1 MPAIISKASGKI
13 ILFGEHAVVYGY
25 PAIAVP
31 VNSIQV
37 KVAILPAINTGQ
49 SLIKIRN
56 INWHG
61 DVFFTALD
69 ENSPIRISINNV
81 FNLIKQTPPNFKMT
95 ISSTIPIAAGLGSSA
110 ALAVAITK
118 GMSQFLGIHL
128 SNEEINALAYKSEEI
143 QHGSPS
149 GIDNSVI
156 TFGYPILYSK
166 TKYISQIEI
175 KDSIH
180 IILAD
185 TGKRTLTKD
194 AVALVRQ
201 SREKK
206 PNFINPILAEIGSLV
221 EEAAE
226 ALLVG
231 EIKKIGRLMVR
242 NHVALKKIGVS
253 SIELDQLVESALKN
267 GALGAKL
274 CGGGKGGYIVAVC
287 EPASCERVRSNLVT
301 DGATHIIST
310 TIVGLKKENNLC

>member
-1 MPAIISKASGKI
+1 MPAIISKATGKI

-31 VNSIQV
+31 VNTIQV
-37 KVAILPAINTGQ
+37 KVSILPAINTRQ

-56 INWHG
+56 INWHE

-69 ENSPIRISINNV
+69 ENNPIRISINNV
-81 FNLIKQTPPNFKMT
+81 FNLIEQTPPHFEMT

-110 ALAVAITK
+110 ALAVAITN

-128 SNEEINALAYKSEEI
+128 SSEEINALAYKSEKI

-166 TKYISQIEI
+166 TKNISQIEI

-194 AVALVRQ
+194 AITFVRQ

-231 EIKKIGRLMVR
+231 EIKKIGSLMVR

-253 SIELDQLVESALKN
+253 SIELDQLVKSALKN
-267 GALGAKL
+267 GASGAKL

-287 EPASCERVRSNLVT
+287 EPASCERISSGLVA

-310 TIVGLKKENNLC
+310 TIVGSIKENNLC